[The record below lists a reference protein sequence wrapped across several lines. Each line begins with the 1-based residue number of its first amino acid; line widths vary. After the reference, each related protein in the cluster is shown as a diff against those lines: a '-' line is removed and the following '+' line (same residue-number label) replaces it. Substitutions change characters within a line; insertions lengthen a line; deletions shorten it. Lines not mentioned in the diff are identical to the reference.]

1 MLKILQHIV
10 ILLLLL
16 AGLAFPIIWVP
27 VLIWALLMSNLP
39 SPTKRSKSTYKSKHE
54 PKPSST
60 SYTKPTPIEP
70 IPSKPTPLDYDPDK
84 IQYHSKQDYLKSPA
98 WQTRRKAILKRDNY
112 TCQKC
117 NTNQVP
123 LEVHHL
129 HYRNFTEEP
138 LSDLVSLCRSCHQSI
153 HDNHGYDFYGTFP
166 LN

>member
-1 MLKILQHIV
+1 MLRILQHLTIL
-10 ILLLLL
+10 ILLLV
-16 AGLAFPIIWVP
+16 GLAFPIVWVP

-39 SPTKRSKSTYKSKHE
+39 LSTKRSKSTHE
-54 PKPSST
+54 PEPPST
-60 SYTKPTPIEP
+60 SYTEPTPIEP
-70 IPSKPTPLDYDPDK
+70 IPSKPTPLDYDPNK
-84 IQYHSKQDYLKSPA
+84 IQYSSKQDYLKSPA
-98 WQTRRKAILKRDNY
+98 WQTRRKAVLKRDNY

-117 NTNQVP
+117 NINQVP

-153 HDNHGYDFYGTFP
+153 HDKHGYDFYSTFP